1 MDHER
6 SPIWLATAI
15 LGALFIAY
23 QIAAYAV
30 STNRKD
36 EAARAQRQSPPPPV
50 QLPTVP
56 AAPQLSQV
64 ERRRVA
70 AVEEPE
76 PALPPTREIYLC
88 KGYGGGMFWSSAIC
102 STQRATI
109 DRIVNVPRSLSWD
122 EQVTIAEGKK
132 QAAEQLFAPP
142 QSVST
147 PAEPVPTNADACA
160 AHEQRVRQLDAMA
173 RQPQSPQIQ
182 DWIRQQRQDTRSR
195 QAALRC

>member
-15 LGALFIAY
+15 VGALFIAY
-23 QIAAYAV
+23 QIADYVV
-30 STNRKD
+30 STNRKA
-36 EAARAQRQSPPPPV
+36 EAARVQRQSPPPPV

-56 AAPQLSQV
+56 AAPQLSQA
-64 ERRRVA
+64 ERRRLA

-76 PALPPTREIYLC
+76 PELPPTREIYLC

-109 DRIVNVPRSLSWD
+109 DRIVNVPRRLSWD
-122 EQVTIAEGKK
+122 EQVAIAEGKK
-132 QAAEQLFAPP
+132 QAAEQLYAPP
-142 QSVST
+142 HSVSNA
-147 PAEPVPTNADACA
+147 AESVPTNADACA

>member
-1 MDHER
+1 MNED
-6 SPIWLATAI
+6 SNPLWLASAI
-15 LGALFIAY
+15 VGVLFVAY
-23 QIAAYAV
+23 QVGEYVV
-30 STNRKD
+30 SANRKA
-36 EAARAQRQSPPPPV
+36 EAARVQSQSPPPPV
-50 QLPTVP
+50 QVPVVP
-56 AAPQLSQV
+56 AAQQPPPT
-64 ERRRVA
+64 EYHRRA
-70 AVEEPE
+70 AVEESE

-122 EQVTIAEGKK
+122 AQVAIAEGKK
-132 QAAEQLFAPP
+132 QEAEQLYVAP
-142 QSVST
+142 QSIIT
-147 PAEPVPTNADACA
+147 TAEPVRSNVDECA
-160 AHEQRVRQLDAMA
+160 ALEQRVRQLDAMA